1 MSTQPRM
8 WSVIVGIALI
18 SMTLAC
24 ALPALAGTATPTP
37 GLVTIGSKDG
47 TGSSNSGADGSN
59 GGTGSGTNGSDQSL
73 PPSNET
79 SPDATATLPPL
90 PDPGGPYVVKQV
102 ESLGGEVI
110 SGFVCS
116 LIQPFVVNSATSKVA
131 WVFNFLP
138 QNANHGNVT
147 YAYSIPSA
155 GEAHTATGNYTISPP
170 DKDGTL
176 HVSLGVSD
184 HVTFKKFDG
193 KIPLTYKFDLVP
205 SGNTSCPGQ

>member
-8 WSVIVGIALI
+8 WIVIVGIALI

-59 GGTGSGTNGSDQSL
+59 GGTGSGTNGSDQSQ

-79 SPDATATLPPL
+79 SPDATATPPPL
-90 PDPGGPYVVKQV
+90 PDPGGPYVVKQI
-102 ESLGGEVI
+102 ESLGGETI

-116 LIQPFVVNSATSKVA
+116 LTQPFIVNSATPKVA

-138 QNANHGNVT
+138 QNASHGNVN

-155 GEAHTATGNYTISPP
+155 GEKHTATGNYTISPP

-176 HVSLGVSD
+176 HVSLKGSD
-184 HVTFKKFDG
+184 HVTFKDFDG
-193 KIPLTYKFDLVP
+193 KFPFTYKFDLVP